1 SVLPLRNFSK
11 IRKSAVILR
20 PTRESNPRPHAR
32 QSHLQPLGQR
42 GIFYNCVTRR
52 CDIGFMIPVDTWPSL
67 ARAVS
72 PKLAPSAGL
81 RNAFNTFSS
90 RAPAAPTQR
99 VSASWSARRRGW
111 GGDCAWKEITIRRHS
126 GACNL
131 RGMPLG
137 ERTIYRPQAKRCA
150 APVHPVPGKPR
161 PDATRASWLGDLY
174 IMQCVTVT
182 DTTPQILS
190 LLDALPPE
198 TIICG
203 SYEELLRAGIEPAP
217 HCADGCL
224 ATAPTVQSTYLLPRY
239 AQTAAV
245 GAGAGRRRSPAD
257 HQVFKGLHLNKD
269 VSSEGSSSQQEAELH
284 SQRHLYL
291 RAPWTELIAP
301 AHAAAAAAAARTVAA
316 RRVFIYN
323 TIKVKHLNELGYV
336 SAPARRCVQCDY
348 R

>member
-1 SVLPLRNFSK
+1 MDRLDRSDTTASQKTDAGNALVTPVVFHVSMSGGDCLPSV
-11 IRKSAVILR
+11 
-20 PTRESNPRPHAR
+20 
-32 QSHLQPLGQR
+32 
-42 GIFYNCVTRR
+42 
-52 CDIGFMIPVDTWPSL
+52 PVDTWPSL

-99 VSASWSARRRGW
+99 VSASWSATRTPDGTRPAPPVDTGNTRRYIGRRGW

-190 LLDALPPE
+190 LLDALPL
-198 TIICG
+198 
-203 SYEELLRAGIEPAP
+203 EL
-217 HCADGCL
+217 
-224 ATAPTVQSTYLLPRY
+224 
-239 AQTAAV
+239 
-245 GAGAGRRRSPAD
+245 
-257 HQVFKGLHLNKD
+257 
-269 VSSEGSSSQQEAELH
+269 
-284 SQRHLYL
+284 
-291 RAPWTELIAP
+291 
-301 AHAAAAAAAARTVAA
+301 
-316 RRVFIYN
+316 
-323 TIKVKHLNELGYV
+323 
-336 SAPARRCVQCDY
+336 
-348 R
+348 